1 MEQEIQSK
9 SELAALSTK
18 LSQEAATVSS
28 DLAKIKSILGQANNY
43 DGINISGAASKIST
57 RLTSLA
63 SDIEQIAANI
73 KNYASEFDEFDV
85 NDFEVN
91 NLAEDIEIPSD
102 IASIND
108 DSLKNT
114 TNNYSD
120 TIQSTNTNSNSNS
133 NGIASGLAGV
143 GTGAAIGSAT
153 QNSTGGNSS
162 PSYGASPSY
171 NNGGSSSKPSNNN
184 NTSRPSGG
192 GSSNNSSSG
201 RPSSGTSSSTTGDA
215 RDEITEKTVIE
226 PSGKTSED
234 GRTQRSAM
242 TNIIIEPGDPN
253 NPDIDITKYNDNT
266 AKGFKV
272 TTGNLTYELCD
283 EDVDLL
289 CAIVSAESDKSYDD
303 ALAVVSTILNRCET
317 SNWINSHGRDP
328 IAQATAPNQYVVY
341 QHGSYEGY
349 INGKAP
355 DTVKQAVL
363 DALAGVRNHNYC
375 SFRSNGSTSYSDNMI
390 TATGNRYK

>member
-1 MEQEIQSK
+1 MEQEIKSK
-9 SELAALSTK
+9 SELETLSTK

-28 DLAKIKSILGQANNY
+28 DLAKIKSVVGQASNY

-57 RLTSLA
+57 RLTTLA
-63 SDIEQIAANI
+63 SDIEQIASNI
-73 KNYASEFDEFDV
+73 KNYVSEFNSFDV
-85 NDFEVN
+85 NDFDTN
-91 NLAEDIEIPSD
+91 NLAEDIQIPSD

-114 TNNYSD
+114 TNNYSE
-120 TIQSTNTNSNSNS
+120 TSPSTNTGNT
-133 NGIASGLAGV
+133 GVGSGLAGV
-143 GTGAAIGSAT
+143 GTGAAIGSAA
-153 QNSTGGNSS
+153 QNSGGSN
-162 PSYGASPSY
+162 YSPSY
-171 NNGGSSSKPSNNN
+171 NNGGSSSIPSGGGSSNNSS
-184 NTSRPSGG
+184 SRPSGG

-226 PSGKTSED
+226 PSGKTTED
-234 GRTQRSAM
+234 GRTQRSAKE
-242 TNIIIEPGDPN
+242 NIIIEPGDPN
-253 NPDIDITKYNDNT
+253 DPNIDVTKYNDNI
-266 AKGFKV
+266 AKGFEV

-349 INGKAP
+349 MNGKAP

>member
-1 MEQEIQSK
+1 MEQEIKSK

-28 DLAKIKSILGQANNY
+28 DLAKIKSVVGQASNY

-57 RLTSLA
+57 RLTTLA
-63 SDIEQIAANI
+63 SDIEQIASNI
-73 KNYASEFDEFDV
+73 KNYVSEFDSFDV
-85 NDFEVN
+85 NDFDVN
-91 NLAEDIEIPSD
+91 NLAEDIQIPSD

-114 TNNYSD
+114 TNNYSE
-120 TIQSTNTNSNSNS
+120 TSPSTNTGNT
-133 NGIASGLAGV
+133 GVGSGLAGV
-143 GTGAAIGSAT
+143 GTGAAIGSAA
-153 QNSTGGNSS
+153 QNSGGSN
-162 PSYGASPSY
+162 YSPSY
-171 NNGGSSSKPSNNN
+171 NNGGSSSIPSGGGSSNNSS
-184 NTSRPSGG
+184 SRPSGG

-226 PSGKTSED
+226 PSGKTTED
-234 GRTQRSAM
+234 GRTQRSAKE
-242 TNIIIEPGDPN
+242 NIIIEPGDPN
-253 NPDIDITKYNDNT
+253 DPNIDVTKYNDNI
-266 AKGFKV
+266 AKGFEV

-349 INGKAP
+349 MNGKAP